1 MIYSDND
8 NCNWDISFFIRL
20 MKRIILLEVI
30 IIIIVIIEL
39 DQLNIIIVSK
49 DVVFNGWFYR

>member
-1 MIYSDND
+1 
-8 NCNWDISFFIRL
+8 

-49 DVVFNGWFYR
+49 DVVFNG